1 MIARDH
7 VHVKDVFQVKYH
19 YFWADQAGLPMW
31 DPSNNEDQCERG
43 EWFLSKLK
51 LRVIIIDHIMESD
64 HYLTFSLGGPGN
76 PECCGGKTNA
86 FHIYNQDRMECC
98 ADDDIARPRGEC

>member
-43 EWFLSKLK
+43 ESA
-51 LRVIIIDHIMESD
+51 VIFIKNEIKSD
-64 HYLTFSLGGPGN
+64 DY
-76 PECCGGKTNA
+76 
-86 FHIYNQDRMECC
+86 
-98 ADDDIARPRGEC
+98 

>member
-1 MIARDH
+1 MNFH
-7 VHVKDVFQVKYH
+7 
-19 YFWADQAGLPMW
+19 
-31 DPSNNEDQCERG
+31 N
-43 EWFLSKLK
+43 
-51 LRVIIIDHIMESD
+51 
-64 HYLTFSLGGPGN
+64 LTFCLGGPGN